1 MKWQYN
7 GCAPW
12 EDIIRW
18 CYDNLRGGW
27 FAQFETIIFKDQ
39 ADYMWFTL
47 RWS

>member
-12 EDIIRW
+12 AAIIAW
-18 CYDNLRGGW
+18 CYANLKGLW
-27 FAQFETIIFKDQ
+27 SASFETIIFKDQ